1 MKDFILQ
8 QFAGLNALDFS
19 TVLLNNAVAVVFAL
33 FLMLTY
39 RLTYA
44 GTAYSRKYNVTLG
57 MLVIITTLIMS
68 VISSNVA
75 LSLGMVGALSI
86 IRFRTAVKDMRDAGF
101 IFWCI
106 AIGVACGVSQY
117 MLAGVSS
124 VVIFV
129 FMLVFRQI
137 GPDSK
142 MLLIVRADNAAQNRV
157 EAIVEQHFG
166 RSGKRIMKNASP
178 QTCELVYQIGQF
190 ALKRSD
196 ERAKVDIVQ
205 RLVKVEGVQSVNM
218 VEQSDDISR

>member
-1 MKDFILQ
+1 
-8 QFAGLNALDFS
+8 
-19 TVLLNNAVAVVFAL
+19 VLLNNVVAVVFAL

-124 VVIFV
+124 VVIFL

-142 MLLIVRADNAAQNRV
+142 MLLIIRADNAAQNRA

-166 RSGKRIMKNASP
+166 RSAKRIMKNASL
-178 QTCELVYQIGQF
+178 QTCELVYQVSQL

-196 ERAKVDIVQ
+196 DRAKVDIVQ

>member
-1 MKDFILQ
+1 MKEFILQ
-8 QFAGLNALDFS
+8 QFGSLSALDFS
-19 TVLLNNAVAVVFAL
+19 TVLLNNVVAVVFAL

-124 VVIFV
+124 VVIFL

-142 MLLIVRADNAAQNRV
+142 MLLIIRADNAAQNRA

-166 RSGKRIMKNASP
+166 RSAKRIMKNASL
-178 QTCELVYQIGQF
+178 QTCELVYQVSQL

-196 ERAKVDIVQ
+196 DRAKVDIVQ